1 MPIRRFAR
9 VTAMRPNPTAL
20 RHLVKQEEV
29 DDHRCV
35 SCAEYDECLDAA
47 LRHTWKSWSCGR
59 CGLFLRARELRAAE
73 LAQEWTLR
81 PSA

>member
-1 MPIRRFAR
+1 MG
-9 VTAMRPNPTAL
+9 PNPTAL

-47 LRHTWKSWSCGR
+47 LRHTWKSWSCGH
-59 CGLFLRARELRAAE
+59 CSLFLRAREMRAAE
-73 LAQEWTLR
+73 IAQEWTVR
-81 PSA
+81 SSA